1 MNITLEKQDAVNGTL
16 IVEIV
21 PEDYTENYAK
31 SLKDFAKKASLPGFR
46 PGRVPQ
52 GLVKQRFGQE
62 LLAEAVEKLLR
73 EKMFAYIRDN
83 KINML
88 GEPLNTEANKDV
100 EIAEGKSFTFKFDLA
115 LAPEMNVELSKD
127 DKLPYYEVQ
136 VSDEQVK
143 GQVEMYRQR
152 GGSYDKVDSY
162 EDNDMLKGTI
172 TELDKDG
179 NAVAEGVTAEGVV
192 MLPKYFKNED
202 QKALFAGAKTGDV
215 VRFNPAAAYDN
226 SEAELA
232 SLLKVEKEKAKDYT
246 GDFNFQ
252 ITEITRFVPGPLDQ
266 KLFDE
271 VFPEGEVKSEEEFTA
286 KIKSQIEEQFKKDS
300 DYKFQLDLRQHVTE
314 KVGKLQFPDEKLKRI
329 MLQNVDG
336 DEKKVEDNYEKS
348 LEELTWH
355 LMKEQIADKFGIKVE
370 DKDVREMA
378 AEVTRMQF
386 AQYGMLNI
394 PQQYID
400 DSVKR
405 MLEKRETVDNLID
418 RCVEMKIAAAV
429 KEAVTL
435 ETKQVSAE
443 DFNKM
448 FEK

>member
-16 IVEIV
+16 TVEIA

-62 LLAEAVEKLLR
+62 LLAETVEKLLR

-83 KINML
+83 KVNML

-100 EIAEGKSFTFKFDLA
+100 QIAEGKSFTFKFDLA
-115 LAPEMNVELSKD
+115 LAPEMDIQLGKE
-127 DKLPYYEVQ
+127 DKLSYYDVQ

-143 GQVEMYRQR
+143 AQVEMYRQR
-152 GGSYDKVDSY
+152 GGSYDKVESY

-179 NAVAEGVTAEGVV
+179 NVVSEGVNAEGVV

-202 QKALFAGAKTGDV
+202 QKSLFAAAKTGDV
-215 VRFNPAAAYDN
+215 IRFNPSVAYDN

-232 SLLKVEKEKAKDYT
+232 SLLKVEKEKAKEYT

-252 ITEITRFVPGPLDQ
+252 ITEITRFIPGPLDQ

-271 VFPEGEVKSEEEFTA
+271 VFPGGEVTSAEAFSA
-286 KIKSQIEEQFKKDS
+286 KIKIQIEEQFKKDS
-300 DYKFQLDLRQHVTE
+300 DYKFQLDLRQHVME

-329 MLQNVDG
+329 MLQNVNG

-355 LMKEQIADKFGIKVE
+355 LMKEQIADKFGVKVE

-378 AEVTRMQF
+378 VEVTRMQF
-386 AQYGMLNI
+386 AQYGMVNI
-394 PQQYID
+394 PQQYVD

-429 KEAVTL
+429 KEVVTL
-435 ETKQVSAE
+435 EEKQVSAE

-448 FEK
+448 F